1 MYKSRHADFNFIFT
15 VPKKEKCS
23 TTSTWIIVIL
33 TISPIVAIDPP
44 NIMPTPTFQS
54 DKNVAMTI
62 INPHS
67 GLLTNAG

>member
-1 MYKSRHADFNFIFT
+1 MHSVIVELTIFFRSQIC
-15 VPKKEKCS
+15 VQY
-23 TTSTWIIVIL
+23 IDLLL

-54 DKNVAMTI
+54 DKKVAMTI

>member
-1 MYKSRHADFNFIFT
+1 MYKSRHADFIFT
-15 VPKKEKCS
+15 VPKIEKCS
-23 TTSTWIIVIL
+23 TISTWIIVIL